1 MYLIVINKDSYKSIK
16 ICIRRYFIKIF
27 FLLINCLD
35 KDKVIEMS
43 RKHGDERYVGIFSR

>member
-1 MYLIVINKDSYKSIK
+1 MYLIVINKDSYKEI
-16 ICIRRYFIKIF
+16 FIKIF

>member
-1 MYLIVINKDSYKSIK
+1 MYLIVINKDSYKEL
-16 ICIRRYFIKIF
+16 FIKIF